1 MGLTVG
7 IRKIYYSIFSGDNE
21 CRKKVRTLLNVRVKN
36 PFNANA
42 VCTLGDIIFS
52 KSMSDREIL
61 QIAESY
67 GIKMPSEAAN
77 VSSNDALKY
86 LLLYNKDLCYES
98 LDTAGN
104 LHVRCLEKLGRN
116 PVSVV
121 SLSNLEKS
129 TAESFKSFFEHAS
142 EFTVAY
148 TISHIGITA
157 ASNNSL
163 FEMGNSFCEEFMDG
177 YTEAFCKSL
186 EDGIDL
192 DDFGDVADLMFEFAA
207 VAGALFCLKKVWQFI
222 VGDPLEKLKELKSAR
237 KNYIC
242 SAGEIFNNYATDV
255 FAYLTKHLNYDSVC
269 RSLWDVDNRMKGLKN
284 RNKRSF
290 EYYAL
295 EYKAEIL
302 NKVKSKGDLEI
313 SNLNQLFSNLNLLWN
328 ILYSCL
334 YEINNDKAI
343 SKYKKEILSM
353 CGGQSKQITASIK
366 NISTPEQVA
375 DCCTILLAHFLKG
388 ILKATHGMDNKSLND
403 MYNSIQYYEDAIKEE
418 TKIQMQKGNI

>member
-1 MGLTVG
+1 
-7 IRKIYYSIFSGDNE
+7 
-21 CRKKVRTLLNVRVKN
+21 
-36 PFNANA
+36 
-42 VCTLGDIIFS
+42 
-52 KSMSDREIL
+52 MSDWEIL

-148 TISHIGITA
+148 TISHLGMIG

-163 FEMGNSFCEEFMDG
+163 YEMGNSFCENFMDG

-192 DDFGDVADLMFEFAA
+192 DDFGDVSDLMIDFAVVASA
-207 VAGALFCLKKVWQFI
+207 VYCLKKAWQFF
-222 VGDPLEKLKELKSAR
+222 VGDPLEKLKELKEFT
-237 KNYIC
+237 KNQRLI
-242 SAGEIFNNYATDV
+242 INN
-255 FAYLTKHLNYDSVC
+255 
-269 RSLWDVDNRMKGLKN
+269 
-284 RNKRSF
+284 
-290 EYYAL
+290 
-295 EYKAEIL
+295 
-302 NKVKSKGDLEI
+302 
-313 SNLNQLFSNLNLLWN
+313 
-328 ILYSCL
+328 L
-334 YEINNDKAI
+334 YE
-343 SKYKKEILSM
+343 KYYNK
-353 CGGQSKQITASIK
+353 IK
-366 NISTPEQVA
+366 TV
-375 DCCTILLAHFLKG
+375 G
-388 ILKATHGMDNKSLND
+388 
-403 MYNSIQYYEDAIKEE
+403 
-418 TKIQMQKGNI
+418 

>member
-1 MGLTVG
+1 MGLAVG
-7 IRKIYYSIFSGDNE
+7 FRKIYYSIFSGDNE

-98 LDTAGN
+98 LDTTGN
-104 LHVRCLEKLGRN
+104 LHVRCLEELKNN
-116 PVSVV
+116 PINIV
-121 SLSNLEKS
+121 SLSNLEQS

-148 TISHIGITA
+148 TISHLGMIG

-163 FEMGNSFCEEFMDG
+163 YEIGNSFCENFMDG

-192 DDFGDVADLMFEFAA
+192 DDFGDVSDLMIDFAVVASA
-207 VAGALFCLKKVWQFI
+207 VYCLKKAWQFF

-242 SAGEIFNNYATDV
+242 NAGEIFNNYATDV
-255 FAYLTKHLNYDSVC
+255 FAYLTKHLNYDIVD
-269 RSLWDVDNRMKGLKN
+269 RSLWDVNNRMKMLKK

-302 NKVKSKGDLEI
+302 SKAKSKGDLEI
-313 SNLNQLFSNLNLLWN
+313 SNLNQVFSNLNLLWN

-334 YEINNDKAI
+334 YEINNDKSI
-343 SKYKKEILSM
+343 SKYKKEILSI
-353 CGGQSKQITASIK
+353 CKGQSKQITASIK
-366 NISTPEQVA
+366 NIRTAEQVA
-375 DCCTILLAHFLKG
+375 DCCAILLAHFLKG
-388 ILKATHGMDNKSLND
+388 ILKATLRMNNKALND
-403 MYNSIQYYEDAIKEE
+403 MYNSIQYYENAIKEE
-418 TKIQMQKGNI
+418 TNIQMRKGNL